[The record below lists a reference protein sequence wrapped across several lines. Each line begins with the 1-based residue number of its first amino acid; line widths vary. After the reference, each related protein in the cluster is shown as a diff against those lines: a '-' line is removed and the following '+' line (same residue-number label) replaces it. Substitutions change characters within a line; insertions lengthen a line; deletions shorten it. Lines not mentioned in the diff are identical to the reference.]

1 MPVPVGD
8 VMVIVP
14 VLTEQVGCVAL
25 VIGAEGVAGCALI
38 VVLVPGEMQPAEFLA
53 VTIYV
58 PGATDV
64 NTPVVFV

>member
-8 VMVIVP
+8 VTVIVP
-14 VLTEQVGCVAL
+14 VLTEQVGCVGL
-25 VIGAEGVAGCALI
+25 VTGAGGASVGLLI
-38 VVLVPGEMQPAEFLA
+38 VVLVPGEMQPAEFFT

-64 NTPVVFV
+64 NTPVVLV

>member
-14 VLTEQVGCVAL
+14 VLTVQVGCVGL
-25 VIGAEGVAGCALI
+25 VLGAEGVAGCALT

-53 VTIYV
+53 VTI
-58 PGATDV
+58 
-64 NTPVVFV
+64 